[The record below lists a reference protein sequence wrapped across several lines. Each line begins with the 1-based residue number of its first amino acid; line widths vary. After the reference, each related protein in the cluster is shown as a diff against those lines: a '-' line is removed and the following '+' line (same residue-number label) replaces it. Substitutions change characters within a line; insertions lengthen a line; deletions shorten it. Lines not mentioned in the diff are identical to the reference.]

1 MADLNAII
9 DALRAMAELI
19 ESNKEHLT
27 ELDGAIG
34 DGDHGINMS
43 RGFTFVQETL
53 NKGDFQ
59 SLTDLFKKCGMALVA
74 HVGGASGPLYG
85 TAFLRAAAA
94 VKGKAEIGAED
105 YVQILKE
112 AIAGIQMRG
121 KSERG
126 EKTMLDALVP
136 AFEAAAK
143 AVEEG
148 QSAQSVLDAAKHGAE
163 MGAAET
169 KNLVAQKGRASYLG
183 ERSLGHID
191 PGAASM
197 ALLVAA
203 VANYFAESR

>member
-1 MADLNAII
+1 MADLNASI
-9 DALRAMAELI
+9 DALRAMAELV
-19 ESNKEHLT
+19 EKNKEHLT

-53 NKGDFQ
+53 DKGGFQ

-85 TAFLRAAAA
+85 TAFLRAATA
-94 VKGKAEIGAED
+94 VKGKTEIGAAD

-112 AIAGIQMRG
+112 AAAGIQMRG

-126 EKTMLDALVP
+126 EKTMLDALIP
-136 AFEAAAK
+136 AYEAAAK

-148 QSAQSVLDAAKHGAE
+148 QPVQSVLNAAKH
-163 MGAAET
+163 AAESGAT
-169 KNLVAQKGRASYLG
+169 DTEQLVAKKGRASYLG

-197 ALLVAA
+197 ALVLSA
-203 VANYFAESR
+203 VADYFAKTR